1 MISEIV
7 KQAIEDKIAELEA
20 NKKIIEKACGLLEE
34 KLDAERKEHAKLDDK
49 IEELKAFLGQ
59 DTDSAAEPKKRPGR
73 KKKEQK
79 EGDAEMSTDAKK
91 EYDRMRYKK
100 KKTEEE
106 AKKNGE
112 EEKPEPVEDLHTIIT
127 KARECG
133 MSYGQYMAQQ
143 QIERQHEEMAEAR
156 LRRKLLAAGGEG
168 NDGKGILGQD

>member
-7 KQAIEDKIAELEA
+7 KQAIEDKIVELEA

-100 KKTEEE
+100 RKKEQI
-106 AKKNGE
+106 E
-112 EEKPEPVEDLHTIIT
+112 EEKPEPVEDMTVVIS
-127 KARECG
+127 KARACG
-133 MSYGQYMAQQ
+133 MSYGKYMVQKE
-143 QIERQHEEMAEAR
+143 IEKQHEEMAEAR
-156 LRRKLLAAGGEG
+156 RRRKQLAGGEE
-168 NDGKGILGQD
+168 NDGKGILKQD